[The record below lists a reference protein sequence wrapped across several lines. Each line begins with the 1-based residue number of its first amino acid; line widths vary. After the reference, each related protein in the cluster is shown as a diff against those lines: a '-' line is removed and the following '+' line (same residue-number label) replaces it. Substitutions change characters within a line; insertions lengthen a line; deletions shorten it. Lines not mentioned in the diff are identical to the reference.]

1 MTARKVPKNQVP
13 SELEDNQDNVTVSQS
28 DSDVTVRQNVR
39 YPAVSYS
46 GDEAI
51 DVEGYFDGG
60 QVAIIDINTGEPS
73 AVGVTLEVKSGGST
87 TYLVTVDETRA
98 ANYRSLYG
106 IGDGHVLMPVEI
118 SGDETAYDVTIT
130 SGGKTANLTL
140 TYVPAEP

>member
-118 SGDETAYDVTIT
+118 GDDETAYDVTIT

>member
-1 MTARKVPKNQVP
+1 M
-13 SELEDNQDNVTVSQS
+13 TVSQS
-28 DSDVTVRQNVR
+28 DSDVTVRQNMR
-39 YPAVSYS
+39 YPAEQYT

-51 DVEGYFDGG
+51 NVEGYFDGG
-60 QVAIIDINTGEPS
+60 QVAIIDINTGETS

-98 ANYRSLYG
+98 ANYSSLYG

-140 TYVPAEP
+140 TYIPAES